1 MDGWREGWLEGWRE
15 HPPCGRPVPCDREIQ
30 SPVFNPLKKDH
41 HSHFTDNE
49 TETGRGKSLAPSCPA
64 ELRGRRSQGMGLE
77 EARHTSSPF
86 SQVATGRGSPVM
98 DTSSLS
104 LFPATT
110 TIEFSEV
117 FPEQSRWIFGGSSGK
132 KEVLENLG
140 VGN

>member
-1 MDGWREGWLEGWRE
+1 MDGGIDGGRDGWRE
-15 HPPCGRPVPCDREIQ
+15 HPPCGRPVPCDRQIQ

-49 TETGRGKSLAPSCPA
+49 TEAQRGKPLVPGCPA
-64 ELRGRRSQGMGLE
+64 ELRGRRSQGRGWGE
-77 EARHTSSPF
+77 PHYTSSPF

-132 KEVLENLG
+132 KEILG
-140 VGN
+140 GA